1 MRALMNS
8 NAINKTS
15 LAINCEESIKI
26 LTDFIRT
33 EVQKAGFS
41 KAVVGLSGGID
52 SSLSATLVM
61 LALGKQNVIGVMMP
75 FETSSSESLSDTRQL
90 VSKLSIPHL
99 LVEITPM
106 VKPYLEMYPEMD
118 SIRRGNVM
126 ARMRMIVLYDIS
138 AAEKAL
144 VLGTANKTEY
154 LLGYTTMWGDMACAL
169 NPLGDLY
176 KTQVRALAKYL
187 GLPENII
194 NKKPSADLW
203 AGQTDEEEL
212 GFSYEEA
219 DTLLELLIDRRLPPE
234 EVESLGYSRQLI
246 DNIMRRVHQTQYK
259 RRLPLI
265 AKLSRRSVNRDFQF
279 SGDRDH

>member
-1 MRALMNS
+1 MRALMGS
-8 NAINKTS
+8 NAINKAS
-15 LAINCEESIKI
+15 LTINCEESIKI
-26 LTDFIRT
+26 LTNFIRT

-52 SSLSATLVM
+52 SSLSATLAG

-90 VSKLSIPHL
+90 VSKLGIPHH

-118 SIRRGNVM
+118 FIRRGNVM

-154 LLGYTTMWGDMACAL
+154 LLGYTTLWGDMACAF

-187 GLPENII
+187 GLPESII

-203 AGQTDEEEL
+203 AGQTDEGEL

-234 EVESLGYSRQLI
+234 EVEALGCSRQLI

-259 RRLPLI
+259 RHLPLI
-265 AKLSRRSVNRDFQF
+265 AKLSHRSVNRDFQF

>member
-1 MRALMNS
+1 MRALMGL
-8 NAINKTS
+8 NATNKAS
-15 LAINCEESIKI
+15 LAIDCEKSIKI

-33 EVQKAGFS
+33 EVQKAGFA

-52 SSLSATLVM
+52 SSLSATLAV

-90 VSKLSIPHL
+90 VSKLNIPHH

-154 LLGYTTMWGDMACAL
+154 LLGYTTLWGDMACAL

-176 KTQVRALAKYL
+176 KTQVRTLAKYL
-187 GLPENII
+187 DLPGSII

-219 DTLLELLIDRRLPPE
+219 DNLLELLIDRRLPPE
-234 EVESLGYSRQLI
+234 EVEALGYSRQLI

-259 RRLPLI
+259 RHLPLI
-265 AKLSRRSVNRDFQF
+265 AKLSHRSVNRDFQV

>member
-1 MRALMNS
+1 
-8 NAINKTS
+8 
-15 LAINCEESIKI
+15 
-26 LTDFIRT
+26 
-33 EVQKAGFS
+33 
-41 KAVVGLSGGID
+41 
-52 SSLSATLVM
+52 
-61 LALGKQNVIGVMMP
+61 
-75 FETSSSESLSDTRQL
+75 
-90 VSKLSIPHL
+90 
-99 LVEITPM
+99 M

-138 AAEKAL
+138 AAKKAL

-154 LLGYTTMWGDMACAL
+154 LLGYTTLWGDMACAL

-187 GLPENII
+187 VLPEKII

-203 AGQTDEEEL
+203 AGQTDEGEL

-234 EVESLGYSRQLI
+234 EVEALGYSRQLI

-265 AKLSRRSVNRDFQF
+265 AKLSHRSVNRDFQF